1 MNRGQPAVE
10 ILVVLNKQ
18 FSPRSHHTMD
28 PHATSSG
35 APPDEYEFGFDV
47 TPQPSAV
54 KMDVP
59 SNNMFLD
66 STGVDEE
73 LFDIF
78 QKASGLD
85 TTG

>member
-1 MNRGQPAVE
+1 
-10 ILVVLNKQ
+10 
-18 FSPRSHHTMD
+18 
-28 PHATSSG
+28 
-35 APPDEYEFGFDV
+35 
-47 TPQPSAV
+47 
-54 KMDVP
+54 MDVP